1 MQSSL
6 TLTMGICQQGSGF
19 GRKVKAFSTW
29 AGGAAEERST
39 IQPNALCNA
48 LPEEELT
55 LSISV
60 GPVKQGN
67 SSSPNNEDIHA
78 PLIPA
83 GRMAPFVLVTALFFL
98 WGVPNNLNDI
108 LIRQFMK
115 SFEINRLQA
124 GLVQFAFYMGYFLLA
139 MPAAQLMRRAGYK
152 AGILVGLCL
161 YGAGCILF
169 WPAAI
174 VAKYWF
180 FLTAL
185 FVIASGLAF
194 LETAASPFTLQVG
207 DPRSA
212 ARRLNFA
219 QAFNPLGSISAVLV
233 GSRFIFS
240 GIELNPAQVT
250 AMQAAGKYQEYLRS
264 ETLRVVA
271 PYLVL
276 GAIVLFWAIL
286 IARTPFPHTG
296 LDFSHDDLVSD
307 QSKPL
312 HERRHF
318 VLAVLAQFLYVG
330 AQVGTW
336 SYMIP
341 YVISGTAVGERTAG
355 YWLTGALVAFTAGR
369 FFSAWLLQFVP
380 AAHLLGAYAVLNA
393 AICGVAVLRPGWLG
407 VVSLVAVSFL
417 MSTMFPTIFA
427 LGTRGLG
434 TRTKTGA
441 ALIVMAIIGG
451 ALITLAMGRVA
462 DRVNIAAAYLVPA
475 VCFVGIALYAWLG
488 SQSDPEEIAAERAAL
503 AG

>member
-1 MQSSL
+1 VSISTGPIERENKSSL
-6 TLTMGICQQGSGF
+6 GD
-19 GRKVKAFSTW
+19 
-29 AGGAAEERST
+29 GAS
-39 IQPNALCNA
+39 L
-48 LPEEELT
+48 
-55 LSISV
+55 
-60 GPVKQGN
+60 
-67 SSSPNNEDIHA
+67 A
-78 PLIPA
+78 PLIPSD
-83 GRMAPFVLVTALFFL
+83 RLLPFILVAALFFL
-98 WGVPNNLNDI
+98 WGIPNNLNDI

-124 GLVQFAFYMGYFLLA
+124 GLVQFAFYLGYFLLA

-161 YGAGCILF
+161 YGAGCMMF

-174 VAKYWF
+174 IAKYWF

-240 GIELNPAQVT
+240 GIELKSSQVAT
-250 AMQAAGKYQEYLRS
+250 MQAAGTYQAYLRS

-276 GAIVLFWAIL
+276 GGIVLFWAIL

-296 LDFSHDDLVSD
+296 LDFSHDTLSTDH
-307 QSKPL
+307 SKPL
-312 HERRHF
+312 RKRKHF
-318 VLAVLAQFLYVG
+318 VFAVAAQFLYVG

-341 YVISGTAVGERTAG
+341 YVISGTGVGERVAG
-355 YWLTGALVAFTAGR
+355 YWLTSALVAFTAGR
-369 FFSAWLLQFVP
+369 FFSAWLLRFVP
-380 AAHLLGAYAVLNA
+380 AARLLGAYAVLNA
-393 AICGVAVLRPGWLG
+393 LICGVAVVQPGWLG
-407 VVSLVAVSFL
+407 VGSLVVVSFL

-427 LGTRGLG
+427 LGTNGLG
-434 TRTKTGA
+434 TRTKTGS

-462 DRVNIAAAYLVPA
+462 DRVSIAAGYLVPA
-475 VCFVGIALYAWLG
+475 ICFVGIALYAWLG
-488 SQSDPEEIAAERAAL
+488 SQSDPEELAEAATAS
-503 AG
+503 

>member
-1 MQSSL
+1 VGQENDAVQSSE
-6 TLTMGICQQGSGF
+6 
-19 GRKVKAFSTW
+19 GR
-29 AGGAAEERST
+29 E
-39 IQPNALCNA
+39 
-48 LPEEELT
+48 
-55 LSISV
+55 
-60 GPVKQGN
+60 
-67 SSSPNNEDIHA
+67 A

-83 GRMAPFVLVTALFFL
+83 GRLVPFILVTALFFL
-98 WGVPNNLNDI
+98 WGIPNNLNDI

-124 GLVQFAFYMGYFLLA
+124 GLVQSAFYLGYFLLA

-152 AGILVGLCL
+152 TGILIGLCL
-161 YGAGCILF
+161 YGAGCLLF

-174 VAKYWF
+174 ISQYWS

-194 LETAASPFTLQVG
+194 LETAASPFTLQIG
-207 DPRSA
+207 DAGSA

-240 GIELNPAQVT
+240 GIELTPVQIAT
-250 AMQAAGKYQEYLRS
+250 MKAAGSYQAYLRS
-264 ETLRVVA
+264 ETLRVVV

-276 GAIVLFWAIL
+276 GGIVLFWAIL

-296 LDFSHDDLVSD
+296 LDYTHDALSHDH
-307 QSKPL
+307 SKPL
-312 HERRHF
+312 LKRKHF
-318 VLAVLAQFLYVG
+318 VFAVVAQFLYVG
-330 AQVGTW
+330 AQVSTW

-341 YVISGTAVGERTAG
+341 YVISATGIGERQAG

-369 FFSAWLLQFVP
+369 FFSAWLLRFIP
-380 AAHLLGAYAVLNA
+380 AAHLLGAYSLLNTG
-393 AICGVAVLRPGWLG
+393 ICGVAVLRPGWLG
-407 VVSLVAVSFL
+407 VYSLVAVSFL

-427 LGTRGLG
+427 LGTKGLG

-462 DRVNIAAAYLVPA
+462 DRVSIAAGYIVPA
-475 VCFVGIALYAWLG
+475 VCFIGIALYAWLG
-488 SQSDPEEIAAERAAL
+488 SQSDAEEIAGEAA
-503 AG
+503 